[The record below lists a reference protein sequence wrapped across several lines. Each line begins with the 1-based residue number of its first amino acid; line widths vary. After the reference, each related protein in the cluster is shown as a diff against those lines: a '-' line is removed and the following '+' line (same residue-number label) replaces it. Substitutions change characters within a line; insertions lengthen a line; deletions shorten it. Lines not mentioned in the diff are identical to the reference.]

1 MLMTWTLRVT
11 VMAAKN
17 QVGHHS
23 PSTITESSQVMYVMV
38 DVVLRVLR
46 FSTKSTKPPVA
57 SPYFFADGEP
67 VGSVVVSN
75 DSGNTVLVL
84 LGIGYEWFSV
94 H

>member
-1 MLMTWTLRVT
+1 
-11 VMAAKN
+11 
-17 QVGHHS
+17 
-23 PSTITESSQVMYVMV
+23 MYVMV
-38 DVVLRVLR
+38 DVVLRILR
-46 FSTKSTKPPVA
+46 FSTKSTEPPIA
-57 SPYFFADGEP
+57 SPHFFADREP